1 MDTAACR
8 GVGSMTVEN
17 LLDYTALIAALVGFL
32 VGFFQL
38 LRNRKISKDRWLE
51 LAKLA
56 PAACPTIAYVAVV
69 FILNEG
75 MESASPDFF
84 RATAEIIPVLL
95 LALIIEAGALRIE
108 GRGRIDIVANC
119 VTAGYLIAGLTFSL
133 YNLGE
138 DSTRHADVV
147 WASMAAGV
155 AGLLVA
161 AILGRQPK
169 ATWGPSSKRADS
181 P

>member
-1 MDTAACR
+1 MGEKVEYVEENRHRLVSEAVTQREVAIKALRDSSDLVNENRAA
-8 GVGSMTVEN
+8 VVE
-17 LLDYTALIAALVGFL
+17 ALRTEAWA
-32 VGFFQL
+32 
-38 LRNRKISKDRWLE
+38 RW
-51 LAKLA
+51 
-56 PAACPTIAYVAVV
+56 CPTIAYVAVV

-169 ATWGPSSKRADS
+169 AAWGPSSKRADS